1 MWIVPKSLELTNP
14 STSSVFV
21 PDTVASSADLT
32 LLESTIGS
40 SLMWRSKPSPL
51 QTWSRRWSRVNWIP
65 HLFGRTLKPSQHISF
80 ETALTSSLED
90 IRANRLVRLE
100 REAGSKTPV
109 ISGHTSDGT
118 YNQLNLFNAS
128 SRTSKDTSRL
138 DSTAS
143 SATWKKMVTAQRGEY
158 SQRKKLARHTNANES
173 SYLPTP
179 SATSYGNNQGGAA
192 GRTGKVRHSLES
204 MARHNLWPTPAYLLG
219 MTQKPTHS
227 VPTPTASDHIERKNT
242 NVGASNGELNFKTNK
257 SVSLD
262 RYVKMWPTPRASEHK
277 DCGPVGSK
285 SHTHMD
291 KRSYLCAKAKDPD
304 QPRGLLNPTW
314 VEWLMGVPTGWTGL
328 DSWGTE

>member
-21 PDTVASSADLT
+21 PDTVASSEDLT

-65 HLFGRTLKPSQHISF
+65 HLFGRILKPSQQTSF

-90 IRANRLVRLE
+90 IRANRLARLE

-128 SRTSKDTSRL
+128 SRTSKGTSRL

-143 SATWKKMVTAQRGEY
+143 SATWKKMVTTQRGDY
-158 SQRKKLARHTNANES
+158 SQRLKSVRHTSGSES

-179 SATSYGNNQGGAA
+179 SATSYGSNQGGAA

-204 MARHNLWPTPAYLLG
+204 MARHNLWPTP
-219 MTQKPTHS
+219 
-227 VPTPTASDHIERKNT
+227 
-242 NVGASNGELNFKTNK
+242 
-257 SVSLD
+257 
-262 RYVKMWPTPRASEHK
+262 RASEYK

-304 QPRGLLNPTW
+304 QPSGLLNPTW

>member
-21 PDTVASSADLT
+21 PDTVASSEDLT

-65 HLFGRTLKPSQHISF
+65 HLFGRILKPSQHTSF

-90 IRANRLVRLE
+90 IRANRLARLE

-143 SATWKKMVTAQRGEY
+143 SATWKKMVTTQRGDY
-158 SQRKKLARHTNANES
+158 SQRLKSVRHTSGSES

-179 SATSYGNNQGGAA
+179 TAAPYGTSQNGQRPDGSTFKQA
-192 GRTGKVRHSLES
+192 GKPSLES
-204 MARHNLWPTPAYLLG
+204 MARHNLWPTP
-219 MTQKPTHS
+219 
-227 VPTPTASDHIERKNT
+227 
-242 NVGASNGELNFKTNK
+242 
-257 SVSLD
+257 
-262 RYVKMWPTPRASEHK
+262 RASEYK

-304 QPRGLLNPTW
+304 QPSGLLNPTW

>member
-21 PDTVASSADLT
+21 PDTVASSEDLT

-65 HLFGRTLKPSQHISF
+65 HLFGRILKPSQHTSF

-90 IRANRLVRLE
+90 IRANRLARLE

-143 SATWKKMVTAQRGEY
+143 SATWKKMVTTQRGDY
-158 SQRKKLARHTNANES
+158 SQRLKSVRHTSGSES

-179 SATSYGNNQGGAA
+179 SATSYGSNQGGAA

-204 MARHNLWPTPAYLLG
+204 MARHNLWPTP
-219 MTQKPTHS
+219 
-227 VPTPTASDHIERKNT
+227 
-242 NVGASNGELNFKTNK
+242 
-257 SVSLD
+257 
-262 RYVKMWPTPRASEHK
+262 RASEYK

-304 QPRGLLNPTW
+304 QPSGLLNPTW

>member
-21 PDTVASSADLT
+21 PDTVASSEDLI

-40 SLMWRSKPSPL
+40 SLMWRSKPSLL

-65 HLFGRTLKPSQHISF
+65 HLFGRILKPSQHTSF

-90 IRANRLVRLE
+90 IRANRLARLE

-143 SATWKKMVTAQRGEY
+143 SATWKKMVTTQRGDY
-158 SQRKKLARHTNANES
+158 SQRLKSVRHTSGSES

-204 MARHNLWPTPAYLLG
+204 MARHNLWPTP
-219 MTQKPTHS
+219 
-227 VPTPTASDHIERKNT
+227 
-242 NVGASNGELNFKTNK
+242 
-257 SVSLD
+257 
-262 RYVKMWPTPRASEHK
+262 RASEYK

-304 QPRGLLNPTW
+304 QPSGLLNPTW

>member
-21 PDTVASSADLT
+21 PDTVASSEDLT

-65 HLFGRTLKPSQHISF
+65 HLFGRILKPSQQTSF

-90 IRANRLVRLE
+90 IRANRLARLE

-143 SATWKKMVTAQRGEY
+143 SATWKKMVTTQRGDY
-158 SQRKKLARHTNANES
+158 SQRLKSVRHTSGSES

-179 SATSYGNNQGGAA
+179 TAAPYGTSQNGQRPDGSTFKQA
-192 GRTGKVRHSLES
+192 GKPSLES
-204 MARHNLWPTPAYLLG
+204 MARHNLWPTP
-219 MTQKPTHS
+219 
-227 VPTPTASDHIERKNT
+227 
-242 NVGASNGELNFKTNK
+242 
-257 SVSLD
+257 
-262 RYVKMWPTPRASEHK
+262 RASEYK

-304 QPRGLLNPTW
+304 QPSGLLNPTW

>member
-14 STSSVFV
+14 STSLVFV
-21 PDTVASSADLT
+21 PDTVASSEDLT

-65 HLFGRTLKPSQHISF
+65 HLFGRILKPSQHTSF

-90 IRANRLVRLE
+90 IRANRLARLE

-118 YNQLNLFNAS
+118 YNQLSLFNVS

-143 SATWKKMVTAQRGEY
+143 SATWKKMVTTQRGDY
-158 SQRKKLARHTNANES
+158 SQRLKSVRHTSGSES

-179 SATSYGNNQGGAA
+179 TAAPYGTSQNGQRPDGSTFKQA
-192 GRTGKVRHSLES
+192 GKPSLES
-204 MARHNLWPTPAYLLG
+204 MARHNLWPTP
-219 MTQKPTHS
+219 
-227 VPTPTASDHIERKNT
+227 
-242 NVGASNGELNFKTNK
+242 
-257 SVSLD
+257 
-262 RYVKMWPTPRASEHK
+262 RASEYK

-304 QPRGLLNPTW
+304 QPSGLLNPTW

>member
-21 PDTVASSADLT
+21 PDTVASSEDLT

-65 HLFGRTLKPSQHISF
+65 HLFGRILKPSQHTSF

-90 IRANRLVRLE
+90 IRANRLARLE

-118 YNQLNLFNAS
+118 YNQLDLLSAS

-143 SATWKKMVTAQRGEY
+143 SATWKKMVTTQRGDY
-158 SQRKKLARHTNANES
+158 SQRLKSVRHTSGSES

-204 MARHNLWPTPAYLLG
+204 MARHNLWPTP
-219 MTQKPTHS
+219 
-227 VPTPTASDHIERKNT
+227 
-242 NVGASNGELNFKTNK
+242 
-257 SVSLD
+257 
-262 RYVKMWPTPRASEHK
+262 RASEYK

-304 QPRGLLNPTW
+304 QPSGLLNPTW

>member
-21 PDTVASSADLT
+21 PDTVASSEDLT

-65 HLFGRTLKPSQHISF
+65 HLFGRILKPSQQTSF

-90 IRANRLVRLE
+90 IRANRLARLE

-143 SATWKKMVTAQRGEY
+143 SATWKKMVTAQRGDY

-179 SATSYGNNQGGAA
+179 SATSYGSNQGGAA

-204 MARHNLWPTPAYLLG
+204 MARHNLWPTP
-219 MTQKPTHS
+219 
-227 VPTPTASDHIERKNT
+227 
-242 NVGASNGELNFKTNK
+242 
-257 SVSLD
+257 
-262 RYVKMWPTPRASEHK
+262 RASEYK

-304 QPRGLLNPTW
+304 QPSGLLNPTW

>member
-21 PDTVASSADLT
+21 PDTVASSEDLT

-65 HLFGRTLKPSQHISF
+65 HLFGRILKPSQQTSF

-90 IRANRLVRLE
+90 IRANRLARLE

-143 SATWKKMVTAQRGEY
+143 SATWKKMVTAQRGDY

-204 MARHNLWPTPAYLLG
+204 MARHNLWPTP
-219 MTQKPTHS
+219 
-227 VPTPTASDHIERKNT
+227 
-242 NVGASNGELNFKTNK
+242 
-257 SVSLD
+257 
-262 RYVKMWPTPRASEHK
+262 RASEYK

-304 QPRGLLNPTW
+304 QPSGLLNPTW

>member
-21 PDTVASSADLT
+21 PDTVASSEDLT

-65 HLFGRTLKPSQHISF
+65 HLFGRILKPSQQTSF

-90 IRANRLVRLE
+90 IRANRLARLE

-143 SATWKKMVTAQRGEY
+143 SATWKKMVTTQRGDY
-158 SQRKKLARHTNANES
+158 SQRLKSVRHTSGSES

-179 SATSYGNNQGGAA
+179 SATSYGSNQGGAA

-204 MARHNLWPTPAYLLG
+204 MARHNLWPTP
-219 MTQKPTHS
+219 
-227 VPTPTASDHIERKNT
+227 
-242 NVGASNGELNFKTNK
+242 
-257 SVSLD
+257 
-262 RYVKMWPTPRASEHK
+262 RASEYK

-304 QPRGLLNPTW
+304 QPSGLLNPTW

>member
-21 PDTVASSADLT
+21 PDTVASSEDLT

-65 HLFGRTLKPSQHISF
+65 HLFGRILKPSQQTSF

-90 IRANRLVRLE
+90 IRANRLARLE

-118 YNQLNLFNAS
+118 YNQLDLLNAS

-143 SATWKKMVTAQRGEY
+143 SATWKKMVTAQRGDY
-158 SQRKKLARHTNANES
+158 SQLKKLARHTNANES

-204 MARHNLWPTPAYLLG
+204 MARHNLWPTP
-219 MTQKPTHS
+219 
-227 VPTPTASDHIERKNT
+227 
-242 NVGASNGELNFKTNK
+242 
-257 SVSLD
+257 
-262 RYVKMWPTPRASEHK
+262 RASEYK

-304 QPRGLLNPTW
+304 QPSGLLNPTW

>member
-21 PDTVASSADLT
+21 PDTVASSEDLT

-65 HLFGRTLKPSQHISF
+65 HLFGRILKPSQHTSF

-90 IRANRLVRLE
+90 IRANRLARLE

-143 SATWKKMVTAQRGEY
+143 SATWKKMVTTQRGDY
-158 SQRKKLARHTNANES
+158 SQRLKSVRHTSGSES

-204 MARHNLWPTPAYLLG
+204 MARHNLWPTP
-219 MTQKPTHS
+219 
-227 VPTPTASDHIERKNT
+227 
-242 NVGASNGELNFKTNK
+242 
-257 SVSLD
+257 
-262 RYVKMWPTPRASEHK
+262 RASEYK

-304 QPRGLLNPTW
+304 QPSGLLNPTW

>member
-143 SATWKKMVTAQRGEY
+143 SATWKKMVTTQRGDY
-158 SQRKKLARHTNANES
+158 SQRLKSVRHTSGSES

-204 MARHNLWPTPAYLLG
+204 MARHNLWPTP
-219 MTQKPTHS
+219 
-227 VPTPTASDHIERKNT
+227 
-242 NVGASNGELNFKTNK
+242 
-257 SVSLD
+257 
-262 RYVKMWPTPRASEHK
+262 RASEYK

-304 QPRGLLNPTW
+304 QPSGLLNPTW

>member
-21 PDTVASSADLT
+21 PDTVASSEDLT

-65 HLFGRTLKPSQHISF
+65 HLFGRILKPSQHTSF

-90 IRANRLVRLE
+90 IRANRLARLE

-118 YNQLNLFNAS
+118 YNQLDLLSAS

-143 SATWKKMVTAQRGEY
+143 SATWKKMVTAQRGDY
-158 SQRKKLARHTNANES
+158 SQRLKSVRHTSGSES

-204 MARHNLWPTPAYLLG
+204 MARHNLWPTP
-219 MTQKPTHS
+219 
-227 VPTPTASDHIERKNT
+227 
-242 NVGASNGELNFKTNK
+242 
-257 SVSLD
+257 
-262 RYVKMWPTPRASEHK
+262 RASEYK

-304 QPRGLLNPTW
+304 QPSGLLNPTW

>member
-21 PDTVASSADLT
+21 PDTVASSEDLT

-65 HLFGRTLKPSQHISF
+65 HLFGRILKPSQQTSF

-90 IRANRLVRLE
+90 IRANRLARLE

-118 YNQLNLFNAS
+118 YNQLDLLNAS

-143 SATWKKMVTAQRGEY
+143 SATWKKMVTAQRGDY

-204 MARHNLWPTPAYLLG
+204 MARHNLWPTP
-219 MTQKPTHS
+219 
-227 VPTPTASDHIERKNT
+227 
-242 NVGASNGELNFKTNK
+242 
-257 SVSLD
+257 
-262 RYVKMWPTPRASEHK
+262 RASEYK

-304 QPRGLLNPTW
+304 QPSGLLNPTW